1 VGNIDEVV
9 MGLLIVGG
17 GLKTDAVGREGRLAV
32 MGAWSVAAGVDI
44 MAGTGRTEDVLIGD
58 RLVEDGVW
66 LESKVLAVEAMTAVT
81 SLVFRRGAIAVVDDG
96 VWLESKVLA
105 VEAMTAVTSL
115 VLRRGV
121 IAGIEVGTG
130 MINEDAD
137 TVGRGDKSNYGMDWR
152 GSWTGDDGSDR
163 WIDIGDGIMSIS
175 DSLIAWNTMSLLFCT
190 LATNRSSIPSN
201 CAISI

>member
-1 VGNIDEVV
+1 MGNVDEVV

-44 MAGTGRTEDVLIGD
+44 IAGTGRTEDVLIGD

-81 SLVFRRGAIAVVDDG
+81 SLI
-96 VWLESKVLA
+96 
-105 VEAMTAVTSL
+105 
-115 VLRRGV
+115 LRRGV
-121 IAGIEVGTG
+121 IAGVEVGTG

-137 TVGRGDKSNYGMDWR
+137 TVGRGDKSKDGMDWR

-201 CAISI
+201 CAISV